1 MSTLQK
7 LPYFAICTL
16 QKQHLITRHSSEF
29 YNKLLKYH
37 NIYLAI
43 SLHLCEVIKPTP
55 HEHT

>member
-7 LPYFAICTL
+7 LLYFAICTL
-16 QKQHLITRHSSEF
+16 QKQHLITRQSSEF

-43 SLHLCEVIKPTP
+43 SLHLCEVIKP
-55 HEHT
+55 

>member
-7 LPYFAICTL
+7 LLYFVIYTL
-16 QKQHLITRHSSEF
+16 QKTNHSLLHSSEF